1 MSAFGLSPKEA
12 SNVKAAARF
21 LHARMGDWRAV
32 AKALHVS
39 KATCIRAPSPILAF
53 RLARLVGVPVDD
65 LLSGK
70 YPPADVCPHCGQR
83 KEVEAAAE

>member
-53 RLARLVGVPVDD
+53 RLARLVGVPIDD
-65 LLSGK
+65 LLTGK
-70 YPPADVCPHCGQR
+70 YPPPGVCAHCGHQ
-83 KEVEAAAE
+83 EEPAAAAE